1 MPRAKPPLT
10 LDRRQLLKAAAGFG
24 GLVAGGS
31 LPFAARALVPRT
43 RIDVHAHLIPDFY
56 RKAIDAY
63 GVLDASGAAL
73 PDWSPTAAVNF
84 MNKFGIQA
92 QVLSLP
98 EPGLAFIPELAER
111 VRMATELNDYVRD
124 ELVYASSATPY
135 RGRFG
140 GFATLPL
147 GDPRDP
153 NDVAAA
159 RAEAIRALSTLQLD
173 GVVLYT
179 SYTGVYLGDS
189 KLAPLMQTL
198 NALKARV
205 MVVPVVPPL
214 APPDPSGLPMPASV
228 LELPFETTR
237 VATNML
243 YKLVYLLY
251 PNICWQFS
259 EGGGTT
265 PFLSFRS
272 GLLAL
277 NLNPDVSS
285 YAKLHFDTASATAP
299 ATVASMRK
307 VTDVSH
313 ILLGTDYPYTAALY
327 ANKPEGDPNVELNDS
342 FSPAER
348 QCVDRGNALSQLPRL
363 ATRLALG

>member
-24 GLVAGGS
+24 GVAAGGL
-31 LPFAARALVPRT
+31 LPFAARAVVPRT

-73 PDWSPTAAVNF
+73 PDWSPSAAVSF

-98 EPGLAFIPELAER
+98 EPGLAFIPELTER

-124 ELVYASSATPY
+124 ELVYASSVTPY

-153 NDVAAA
+153 TDVAAA
-159 RAEAIRALSTLQLD
+159 RAEAIRAISTLQLD

-179 SYTGVYLGDS
+179 SYKGVYLGDS

-205 MVVPVVPPL
+205 MVVPVAPPL
-214 APPDPSGLPMPASV
+214 APPDPSGLQIPSSV

-237 VATNML
+237 VATL
-243 YKLVYLLY
+243 
-251 PNICWQFS
+251 PQH
-259 EGGGTT
+259 
-265 PFLSFRS
+265 
-272 GLLAL
+272 LLAVFRGWRHDPL
-277 NLNPDVSS
+277 PVFPKRPVGLEPQSRCELLRQASLRHGLCHGARHRGV
-285 YAKLHFDTASATAP
+285 YAQGDRRQPHPVGHRLSLH
-299 ATVASMRK
+299 
-307 VTDVSH
+307 
-313 ILLGTDYPYTAALY
+313 
-327 ANKPEGDPNVELNDS
+327 
-342 FSPAER
+342 
-348 QCVDRGNALSQLPRL
+348 RGAVCQQ
-363 ATRLALG
+363 A